1 MGKFL
6 LKLSFLF
13 ACRQMIGVGK
23 WKIGKLVSCLSNQ
36 LKTAQHLKKEKNLFE
51 SVDVGGNQSFCKSS
65 DKFNFKNSITVF
77 QVFEEIQ
84 ENKECV
90 EIKRKKINVWR
101 LNIITF
107 DLYNKS
113 PAEQLRAFVVGHLT
127 KQSQSVN

>member
-13 ACRQMIGVGK
+13 ASRQMIGVDK

-36 LKTAQHLKKEKNLFE
+36 LKTAQHLKKKKTNFK
-51 SVDVGGNQSFCKSS
+51 SVAVGGNQSFCKSS

-84 ENKECV
+84 EKNKECV

-101 LNIITF
+101 LILITF

-113 PAEQLRAFVVGHLT
+113 QLKAFVVGTFNQTL
-127 KQSQSVN
+127 KV

>member
-1 MGKFL
+1 MKNWEAGV
-6 LKLSFLF
+6 LSVQSTENSPTF
-13 ACRQMIGVGK
+13 
-23 WKIGKLVSCLSNQ
+23 
-36 LKTAQHLKKEKNLFE
+36 KKEKNLFE
-51 SVDVGGNQSFCKSS
+51 SVAVGGNQSFCKSS

-113 PAEQLRAFVVGHLT
+113 PAEQLRAFVVGTFNQTL
-127 KQSQSVN
+127 KV